1 MYFLGDEGV
10 TIKWTACI
18 CGHIAMF
25 VSKLPPKPDFD
36 MLAAAAP
43 ASADRRTFVSP

>member
-1 MYFLGDEGV
+1 MYFVGDEGV
-10 TIKWTACI
+10 TIKQTARI

-25 VSKLPPKPDFD
+25 VSKLPPKPDFG

-43 ASADRRTFVSP
+43 ASPAE